1 MERPD
6 LTGPV
11 VPSLSAGGA
20 SVSGHSRRGP
30 ASIAGVYLIG
40 LTGGIAS
47 GKTVVARRLEELGAT
62 RVDAD
67 QLARDVVAAGTP
79 GLAAITERF
88 GVGVIAPD
96 GTLDRAALGAVI
108 FQDPEARLAL
118 NAITHPA
125 IREMSSR
132 LFAELADRDPDAVV
146 VYDVPLLAEALRD
159 PGYHRFDLVVVVDAS
174 TEIRVRRLVELRG
187 LNREEALHR
196 LNSQATDA
204 ERLAIADVVID
215 SNGTLEETIEQADA
229 LWAGLASRR

>member
-1 MERPD
+1 MY
-6 LTGPV
+6 V
-11 VPSLSAGGA
+11 
-20 SVSGHSRRGP
+20 
-30 ASIAGVYLIG
+30 IG

-67 QLARDVVAAGTP
+67 QLARDVVAVGTP

-88 GVGVIAPD
+88 GVDVVAAD

-108 FQDPEARLAL
+108 FRDPDARLAL

-125 IREMSSR
+125 IRELSSR
-132 LFAELADRDPDAVV
+132 LFAEASDRDPNAVV

-174 TEIRVRRLVELRG
+174 TEIRVRRLVQLRG
-187 LNREEALHR
+187 LTREEALHR
-196 LNSQATDA
+196 LNSQATDT

-229 LWAGLASRR
+229 LWAGLASHH